1 MGNLNSPEEAIKAKN
16 TIAKKTCIVIRCN
29 RSRAQEKDVRKKLEW
44 KFNFNNKMG
53 RTLKPDDTIE
63 FAYGTIKLI

>member
-29 RSRAQEKDVRKKLEW
+29 RSRAQEKDVRKKIEW
-44 KFNFNNKMG
+44 KLNFNTNWAH
-53 RTLKPDDTIE
+53 LKS
-63 FAYGTIKLI
+63 